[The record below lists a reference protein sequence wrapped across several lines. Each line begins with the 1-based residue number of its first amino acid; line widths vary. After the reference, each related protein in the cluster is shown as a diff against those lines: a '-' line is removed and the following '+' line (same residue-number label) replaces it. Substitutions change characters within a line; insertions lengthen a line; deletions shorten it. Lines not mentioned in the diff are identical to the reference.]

1 MGKTKGKRC
10 ASPKQ
15 KQTKEQVPQ
24 RGFKEACTRYG
35 NEISESNHE
44 EWSWLIY
51 GSGSPVTLLCSSAF
65 FTAIIFFLL
74 TPGKSRD
81 EALSALLSQDWL
93 NLEPLSLSTRVYLY
107 LDEIHWS
114 SSFLVLALFY
124 FLSKD
129 FSPFWSVS
137 CWQKDLV
144 SKAWPQFSVNKKLLT
159 DEVICRENVAEET
172 DLEDY
177 DTLAVY

>member
-1 MGKTKGKRC
+1 MGKTKEKRR

-24 RGFKEACTRYG
+24 PGSRGHSLRTWDLRIQRWAL
-35 NEISESNHE
+35 ILA
-44 EWSWLIY
+44 WLVP
-51 GSGSPVTLLCSSAF
+51 GSGSSVTLLCSSPF

-93 NLEPLSLSTRVYLY
+93 NLEPLSLSARFYLY